1 MLESELFT
9 FLGRTADAVFVLSDQ
24 GEIQFWNKAAER
36 LFGYPAEEVRG
47 KTCFRVLQGI
57 GALGTRV
64 CHEGCSLMECAGKQS
79 EIPSF
84 DMSVKTRSG
93 PRIWINMSTIVFDN
107 ARTGHRLLV
116 HLARDISDQKKTELL
131 LHKVLD
137 LTQQLNQLGAPA
149 ERVSPVSDL
158 SEQEKHVL
166 QLFAE
171 GKTQLNVARSLAI
184 SSQTLRNHLHHINQK
199 LRTHNRLEA
208 VMHAIHRKLI

>member
-9 FLGRTADAVFVLSDQ
+9 FLGQTADAVFVLSDQ

-47 KTCFRVLQGI
+47 KTCFLVLQGI

-64 CHEGCSLMECAGKQS
+64 CHEGCSLMECAGKQT

-137 LTQQLNQLGAPA
+137 LTQQLNQLGEPA

-171 GKTQLNVARSLAI
+171 GKTQLNVAKSLAI